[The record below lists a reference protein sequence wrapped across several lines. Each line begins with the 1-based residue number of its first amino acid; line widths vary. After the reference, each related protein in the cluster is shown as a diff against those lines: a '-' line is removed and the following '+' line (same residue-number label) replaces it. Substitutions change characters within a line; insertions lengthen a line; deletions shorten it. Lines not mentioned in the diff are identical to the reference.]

1 MLYFLVYDMM
11 LSHTYVFRLSKQKF
25 IKMTWEPDNSNYN
38 KRYKRNLLQ
47 VWWGSVDHVSITVI
61 LTILA
66 FSIIMVITA
75 SPAVAERIGL
85 EPFYFMKRQIAHL
98 LIGLALIVFFSFLSV
113 LTAKRIAIISFIL
126 CLFCLVAVLLWGPDI
141 KGAKR
146 WIGIGGFSLQPSE
159 FAKPLFAI
167 VTAWVLSIGFE
178 DHKFPA
184 FKISVLIYG
193 ILVCLLILQP
203 DFGMVMTI
211 TLIWIGQLFLAGLS
225 VFWMVLVSFFGV
237 ITMICSYVLLPHV
250 KKRIDS
256 FLSPEDFDNY
266 QIKQSI
272 EAFKNGGFYGTGPGE
287 GTVKQYLPDSHTDFI
302 FSVVGEELG
311 FIACLFLVSL
321 FAILV
326 IRGLYLISKDSD
338 QFNVLAVAGI
348 LMQIGIQSAFN
359 MGVTLHLLPTKGMT
373 LPLISYGGSSVFSIS
388 IALGMML
395 SLTRKRYNI
404 ITLPKKKLYEN

>member
-1 MLYFLVYDMM
+1 MNLDQD
-11 LSHTYVFRLSKQKF
+11 H
-25 IKMTWEPDNSNYN
+25 SNYN

-47 VWWGSVDHVSITVI
+47 IWWSSVDHISITVI

-66 FSIIMVITA
+66 FSVIMVITA

-98 LIGLALIVFFSFLSV
+98 IIGLVLIGFFSFLPV
-113 LTAKRIAIISFIL
+113 TATKRIAIVGFLL
-126 CLFCLVAVLLWGPDI
+126 CLLCLACVLVWGPDI

-146 WIGIGGFSLQPSE
+146 WISVLGFSLQPSE

-167 VTAWVLSIGFE
+167 VTAWILSIGFE

-184 FKISVLIYG
+184 FRVSL
-193 ILVCLLILQP
+193 LVYCMLVGLLILQP
-203 DFGMVMTI
+203 DFGMVMTV
-211 TLIWIGQLFLAGLS
+211 TFIWIGQLFLAGLS
-225 VFWMVLVSFFGV
+225 VFWMILVTVLGLFTIAG
-237 ITMICSYVLLPHV
+237 SYLLLPHV

-256 FLSPEDFDNY
+256 FLNPEDFDNY
-266 QIKQSI
+266 QIKQSLD
-272 EAFKNGGFYGTGPGE
+272 AFRHGGFYGTGPGE

-311 FIACLFLVSL
+311 FIACIFLVTM
-321 FAILV
+321 FATLV
-326 IRGLYLISKDSD
+326 IRGLYLISRDSN

-395 SLTRKRYNI
+395 SFTRKRYNI
-404 ITLPKKKLYEN
+404 ITLPKKKIYGH

>member
-1 MLYFLVYDMM
+1 MLRV
-11 LSHTYVFRLSKQKF
+11 S
-25 IKMTWEPDNSNYN
+25 DNSDYN
-38 KRYKRNLLQ
+38 KRYKKNLLQ
-47 VWWGSVDHVSITVI
+47 IWWASIDHISMAVI

-66 FSIIMVITA
+66 FSVIMVITA

-98 LIGLALIVFFSFLSV
+98 LVGLGLIVFFSFLPV
-113 LTAKRIAIISFIL
+113 TAVKRVAIIGFVL
-126 CLFCLVAVLLWGPDI
+126 CLFCLAAVLLWGPDI

-146 WIGIGGFSLQPSE
+146 WISLLGFSLQPSE
-159 FAKPLFAI
+159 FAKPLFAV
-167 VTAWVLSIGFE
+167 VTAWILSMGFE
-178 DHKFPA
+178 DHNFPA
-184 FKISVLIYG
+184 FKISAVIYG
-193 ILVCLLILQP
+193 MLTLLLILQP

-225 VFWMVLVSFFGV
+225 VFWMALVSILGV
-237 ITMICSYVLLPHV
+237 ITVIGSYILLPHV
-250 KKRIDS
+250 KRRIDS
-256 FLSPEDFDNY
+256 FLSPEDFENY
-266 QIKQSI
+266 QISRSI
-272 EAFKNGGFYGTGPGE
+272 EAFKHGGLYGTGPGE
-287 GTVKQYLPDSHTDFI
+287 GTIKQFLPDSHTDFI

-311 FIACLFLVSL
+311 LIACLFLIVM

-326 IRGLYLISKDSD
+326 IRGLYLIVNDSN
-338 QFNVLAVAGI
+338 QFSVLSVAGI

-395 SLTRKRYNI
+395 SFTRKRYNI
-404 ITLPKKKLYEN
+404 ITLPTKRLYRD